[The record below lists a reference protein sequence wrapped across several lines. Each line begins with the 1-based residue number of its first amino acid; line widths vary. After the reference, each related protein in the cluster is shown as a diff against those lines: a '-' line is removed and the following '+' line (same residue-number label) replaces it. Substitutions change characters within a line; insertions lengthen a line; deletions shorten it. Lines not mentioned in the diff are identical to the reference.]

1 MDLKY
6 QERIKGIYKISL
18 YTAFVDFN
26 ASFNMEN
33 LSNFDENSIQFS
45 NGNLKDLQFNI
56 LKDVLWVSG
65 TLQLKGYGSFDA
77 NMQAKEN
84 IIHINSMLQT
94 LPLNMLCQM
103 IILSIKGL

>member
-1 MDLKY
+1 MK
-6 QERIKGIYKISL
+6 
-18 YTAFVDFN
+18 
-26 ASFNMEN
+26 
-33 LSNFDENSIQFS
+33 NSIQFS

-84 IIHINSMLQT
+84 IIHINSNAT
-94 LPLNMLCQM
+94 NPSFEYALPNDYSIDKRALVLFMNFKIASQM
-103 IILSIKGL
+103 IGWRKED

>member
-1 MDLKY
+1 MQVLIWK
-6 QERIKGIYKISL
+6 
-18 YTAFVDFN
+18 
-26 ASFNMEN
+26 N

-84 IIHINSMLQT
+84 IIHINSNAT
-94 LPLNMLCQM
+94 NPSFEYALPNDYSIDKRALVLFMNFKIASQM
-103 IILSIKGL
+103 IGWRKED